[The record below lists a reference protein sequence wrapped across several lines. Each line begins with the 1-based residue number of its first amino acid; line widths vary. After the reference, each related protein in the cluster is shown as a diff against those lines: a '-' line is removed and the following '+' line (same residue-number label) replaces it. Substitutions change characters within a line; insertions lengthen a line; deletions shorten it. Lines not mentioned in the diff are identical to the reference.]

1 MARHFVC
8 ILPCTADQSV
18 PAGVLPGERVTASGE
33 TSAPHPRADF
43 GRARR
48 IRRGSDFLTANR
60 FGRRHHAGP
69 LVITVHRREDE
80 RDQNR
85 EHEKE
90 AAAAPVRLGLAVGRR
105 VGHAPKRNLIKRR
118 LREAFRVRRA
128 AMPPGIDI
136 VVSVRPHDPLSV
148 DAYGALLERAV
159 RTLVR

>member
-1 MARHFVC
+1 M
-8 ILPCTADQSV
+8 
-18 PAGVLPGERVTASGE
+18 TASAD
-33 TSAPHPRADF
+33 SRAPRPQADF

-60 FGRRHHAGP
+60 LGRRHHAGP
-69 LVITVHRREDE
+69 LVITVYRREE
-80 RDQNR
+80 GRDRER
-85 EHEKE
+85 EHEHEQVAAKAE
-90 AAAAPVRLGLAVGRR
+90 AAAVRLGLAVGRR

-128 AMPPGIDI
+128 AMPAGIDI

-159 RTLVR
+159 RALVR